1 MGILVGY
8 EGAHIYRVYM
18 PLQARDKIVYMSH
31 IRFDKRGFVIT
42 LDFKAIENEIVR
54 Y

>member
-1 MGILVGY
+1 MGY
-8 EGAHIYRVYM
+8 KRAHIYRVYM
-18 PLQARDKIVYMSH
+18 PLQAKDKIVYMSH
-31 IRFDKRGFVIT
+31 VRFDKRGFVIM